1 MSIKAFYSE
10 LKKGLKAPAYLIHAD
25 DAALL
30 KEAVLEVKALVPKEE
45 RDFKYHAYDLD
56 SPDNSTPLEH
66 IIDTLNTIP
75 FMGGRQTVTV
85 ENLQKLKAAQQ
96 KPLVGYLASPSPS
109 SLLLL
114 TYVGKPRKTLIDK
127 LKGVKSISVGILE
140 KDIPFWV
147 RERAAKKGVE
157 LTRGAID
164 YLIGTVGSDAGL
176 LAAEVEKFASYVSGS
191 GHMNKLGRDE
201 IATFITGS
209 GDYSPFDLVDALRA
223 GKAEKAFRIY
233 TMLKETQEPYS
244 LLGVLNWHYGRL
256 RMGPAQKATVFGLL
270 NDADLKVKSTG
281 GAYPLEHLLAK
292 LLKAS

>member
-10 LKKGLKAPAYLIHAD
+10 LKKGLKSPAYLIHAG

-30 KEAVLEVKALVPKEE
+30 KEAVLEVKALVPKED
-45 RDFKYHAYDLD
+45 RDFKYHPFDLD
-56 SPDNSTPLEH
+56 SPDDSTPIEH

-85 ENLQKLKAAQQ
+85 ENLQKLKAAEQ
-96 KPLVGYLASPSPS
+96 KPLIGYLASPSPS
-109 SLLLL
+109 SVLLL
-114 TYVGKPRKTLIDK
+114 TYVGKPRKTLVDK
-127 LKGVKSISVGILE
+127 LKGAKAISVGILE
-140 KDIPFWV
+140 KDLPFWV
-147 RERAAKKGVE
+147 KERAAKKGVE
-157 LTRGAID
+157 LTKDAID

-201 IATFITGS
+201 IASIITGS

-223 GKAEKAFRIY
+223 GKAESAFRIY
-233 TMLKETQEPYS
+233 AMLKETQEPYS

-256 RMGPAQKATVFGLL
+256 RMDPAQKTKVFGLL